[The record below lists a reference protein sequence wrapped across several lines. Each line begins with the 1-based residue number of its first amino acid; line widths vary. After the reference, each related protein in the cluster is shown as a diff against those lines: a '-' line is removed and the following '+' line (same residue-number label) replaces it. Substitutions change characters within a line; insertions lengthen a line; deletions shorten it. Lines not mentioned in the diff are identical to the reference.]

1 VTRPVLV
8 ALLALAAFTVTDV
21 GGHSVSGGTASATR
35 GAASSC
41 LRPYAPGSPWNRPI
55 GRSPRYDPQ
64 SDFHL
69 AALDGALTSDP
80 RSYTFPVYEVTS
92 RTPTQPVSLSGW
104 FSHTSAGG
112 KRLRNTQGA
121 VVQVP
126 IPASARPAA
135 GSDGQIIVVNRSTGE
150 EWGFWRAER
159 RAGGGWSATN
169 GYRYNVRWSGV
180 APVSGSK
187 FTARGS
193 GIPYLAGLV
202 RRCEIARGRIDHAL
216 AFAYDYPAGSFVHPA
231 TKSDGKGSSPADLP
245 EGARLQLDPKLTRSQ
260 IQSWGCRRACLTIA
274 RALQT
279 YGMYV
284 VDNAGREK
292 IMVEY
297 GGTARWDG
305 LLTSR
310 TVSPIPLHAFELL
323 RLGAVKQP

>member
-1 VTRPVLV
+1 
-8 ALLALAAFTVTDV
+8 
-21 GGHSVSGGTASATR
+21 
-35 GAASSC
+35 
-41 LRPYAPGSPWNRPI
+41 
-55 GRSPRYDPQ
+55 
-64 SDFHL
+64 
-69 AALDGALTSDP
+69 
-80 RSYTFPVYEVTS
+80 VYEVTS

-104 FSHTSAGG
+104 FSHAFAGG

-121 VVQVP
+121 VVDVP
-126 IPASARPAA
+126 IPPGARAAA
-135 GSDGQIIVVNRSTGE
+135 GSDGQIIVVNRTTGE

-159 RAGGGWSATN
+159 SAAGTWSATN

-180 APVSGSK
+180 PPVSESK

-202 RRCEIARGRIDHAL
+202 RRCEIARRRIDHAL
-216 AFAYDYPAGSFVHPA
+216 AFAYDYPARSFVHPA

-245 EGARLQLDPKLTRSQ
+245 EGARLQLDPKLTRAQ
-260 IQSWGCRRACLTIA
+260 IEAWGCRRACLTIA
-274 RALQT
+274 RALQR

-310 TVSPIPLHAFELL
+310 TVSPIPLAAFEVL
-323 RLGAVKQP
+323 RLGPVKES

>member
-1 VTRPVLV
+1 MV
-8 ALLALAAFTVTDV
+8 AAFTVTD
-21 GGHSVSGGTASATR
+21 GGGRSMPSGTATAT
-35 GAASSC
+35 GAAGSC
-41 LRPYAPGSPWNRPI
+41 LRPYAPWSPWNRLI
-55 GRSPRYDPQ
+55 GRSPMYDPR

-69 AALDGALTSDP
+69 TALGGALVSDT

-92 RTPTQPVSLSGW
+92 RTPTRPVSLSGW
-104 FSHTSAGG
+104 FSDTSAGG

-121 VVQVP
+121 VVEVP

-159 RAGGGWSATN
+159 STGGTWSATN

-180 APVSGSK
+180 PPVSRSK

-202 RRCEIARGRIDHAL
+202 RRCEVARGRIDHAL

-245 EGARLQLDPKLTRSQ
+245 EGARLQLDPKLTRAQ
-260 IQSWGCRRACLTIA
+260 IESWGCRRACLTIA
-274 RALQT
+274 RALQK

-284 VDNAGREK
+284 VDNSGREK

-297 GGTARWDG
+297 SGTARWDG

-310 TVSPIPLHAFELL
+310 TVSPIRLDAFKLL
-323 RLGAVKQP
+323 RLGPVKQS